1 MWQMMGSSVRGP
13 AHRRAGQP
21 NQDAWL
27 SRQNRA
33 FALAV
38 IADGLG
44 SRPHAA
50 AGSRAACRA
59 VAEAARAWSAAP
71 GAPPD
76 LLLRLIHALWNIRV
90 HALGAGESST
100 TCAFALAV
108 RDGPLLLAQLG
119 DGLVL
124 ARCGGDVI
132 LLEPPAERFGNTTTG
147 LGIATD
153 LREWRYHLAPRPP
166 GPAAILLATDGIA
179 DDLLPDRRLDL
190 LDALIDR
197 HGSRPRGECSR
208 LIGSM
213 LRAWPTPGHRD
224 DKTLAILWRT
234 EALEGQ

>member
-76 LLLRLIHALWNIRV
+76 LLLRLDPDELDA
-90 HALGAGESST
+90 
-100 TCAFALAV
+100 
-108 RDGPLLLAQLG
+108 RDRA
-119 DGLVL
+119 VL
-124 ARCGGDVI
+124 AGVGWLVTEHAVVGPEVVGRGDAV
-132 LLEPPAERFGNTTTG
+132 
-147 LGIATD
+147 
-153 LREWRYHLAPRPP
+153 
-166 GPAAILLATDGIA
+166 A
-179 DDLLPDRRLDL
+179 D
-190 LDALIDR
+190 
-197 HGSRPRGECSR
+197 
-208 LIGSM
+208 
-213 LRAWPTPGHRD
+213 
-224 DKTLAILWRT
+224 
-234 EALEGQ
+234 